1 LTEQASAQEQFYR
14 GKTIRIIVGL
24 SAGGGYDVYTRAVAR
39 HYGKHIPGNPA
50 VVVENMVGAGSLI
63 AANHVFKVAKPD
75 GLTIDHF
82 LGGLFLQQVLGKP
95 GIEFDGKKF
104 AYIGAQAQDSQMLAV
119 SKRSGITDADKW
131 LAREPW

>member
-1 LTEQASAQEQFYR
+1 MMLTRVFFGLLACLWLTGQASAQEQFYK

-63 AANHVFKVAKPD
+63 AANHVYNAAPKD
-75 GLTIDHF
+75 GTVIGNISGPIILEQ
-82 LGGLFLQQVLGKP
+82 LF
-95 GIEFDGKKF
+95 
-104 AYIGAQAQDSQMLAV
+104 
-119 SKRSGITDADKW
+119 
-131 LAREPW
+131 